1 MSGVPLLSAQSV
13 SISQGVT
20 QARGPR
26 CGGVEVSPASHPVTA
41 LTLGS
46 SYVDADPEQQ
56 EEDSK
61 AHEEG
66 GHQGDKE
73 LFVDIP
79 GVLGGC
85 DLITGRVIKEKQRGG
100 TKNQA
105 VKNMPM
111 ASSTTVRWGKTA
123 GFTGLVYLLMASS
136 S

>member
-46 SYVDADPEQQ
+46 SYVDADPEHQ

-100 TKNQA
+100 LCRAGNP
-105 VKNMPM
+105 VK
-111 ASSTTVRWGKTA
+111 ASLEERHGLRAFQEA
-123 GFTGLVYLLMASS
+123 GLALCSWAEGSKR
-136 S
+136 